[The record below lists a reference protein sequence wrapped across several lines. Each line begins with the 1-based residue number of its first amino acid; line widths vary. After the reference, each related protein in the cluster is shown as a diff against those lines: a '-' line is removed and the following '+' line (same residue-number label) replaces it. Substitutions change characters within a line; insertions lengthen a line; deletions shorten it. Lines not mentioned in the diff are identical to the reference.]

1 MKKLVIIL
9 LCTAVTIS
17 VSAQKRKT
25 VKADGPVR
33 TKEIKVGD
41 FTGVSTSC
49 GIDVY
54 LTQGN
59 GPKVAL
65 ETEENLHEYIKIEV
79 KDDVLRIYSK
89 VNIKNSKTHK
99 VHVTM
104 DDVRLL
110 KASSAGDIFGE
121 TPVKT
126 DELKLSASS
135 AGDIKLEVMA
145 KEVYADCSSSGD
157 IHLSGRADYL
167 KSSTSSA
174 GDLEAFDLKVKEA
187 KVSASS
193 SGDAFV
199 NVSDK
204 LYARASST
212 GDVRYLGDPE
222 VDAKTSSAGSVK
234 KK

>member
-1 MKKLVIIL
+1 M
-9 LCTAVTIS
+9 S
-17 VSAQKRKT
+17 VSAQIRKT

-41 FTGVSTSC
+41 FTGISTSC

-65 ETEENLHEYIKIEV
+65 ETEENLHEHIRIEV
-79 KDDVLRIYSK
+79 KDDVLHVFTK
-89 VNIKNSKTHK
+89 VNIKNSKVHK

-110 KASSAGDIFGE
+110 KASSAGDIFGV
-121 TPVKT
+121 TPVKA
-126 DELKLSASS
+126 DELTLSASS
-135 AGDIKLEVMA
+135 SGDIKLEVMA
-145 KEVYADCSSSGD
+145 KELFTDSSSSGD
-157 IHLSGRADYL
+157 INLSGRAEYL
-167 KSSTSSA
+167 KSSASSS
-174 GDLEAFDLKVKEA
+174 GDLEAFDLRVKEA

-193 SGDAFV
+193 SGDVFV

-222 VDAKTSSAGSVK
+222 VDAKSSSGGSVK

>member
-1 MKKLVIIL
+1 MKKLVIIV
-9 LCTAVTIS
+9 LCTLVSIS
-17 VSAQKRKT
+17 VSAQIRKT

-33 TKEIKVGD
+33 TKEIRVGD
-41 FTGVSTSC
+41 FTGISTSG

-59 GPKVAL
+59 GSKVSL

-79 KDDVLRIYSK
+79 KGDVLHIYSK
-89 VNIKNSKTHK
+89 VNIKNSKVKK

-104 DDVRLL
+104 DEVNSL

-121 TPVKT
+121 TVIKSE
-126 DELKLSASS
+126 DLKLSASS
-135 AGDIKLEVMA
+135 AGDIKLEVMVKSIDA
-145 KEVYADCSSSGD
+145 SCSSSGD
-157 IHLSGRADYL
+157 IHLSGRANFL
-167 KSSTSSA
+167 KSNSSSS
-174 GDLEAFDLKVKEA
+174 GDLMASDLKVKEA

-193 SGDAFV
+193 SGDVFV

-204 LYARASST
+204 LYARASSS
-212 GDVRYLGDPE
+212 GDVRYYGDPE
-222 VDAKTSSAGSVK
+222 VDAKSSSSGSVK